1 MSTHRFARPL
11 TAAAAGI
18 ALSASTMVAVAA
30 PAGAH
35 VSPTSYGTTFTAN
48 ATNTV
53 YLRVPHGCADAASTN
68 GEAARTSKV
77 VVDIPAAVTSL
88 KPQQKAGWTIT
99 RVKDGTGAVTQ
110 VTWTANTFE
119 DSLPDYTFD
128 DFGLRGKLNG
138 VAGDTIGFT
147 TRQECA
153 WHDDGTDATA
163 DNLFE
168 VWDGANTPTVT
179 LVATANAVGGS
190 VDLGNLK
197 AASNTATTNI
207 TSLTTALGA
216 LTTRVSAAETGLQT
230 ASSKAG
236 QALTT
241 ANQAANTAGQASASS
256 STERVRT
263 NFLVDVINQLARR
276 LPRR

>member
-1 MSTHRFARPL
+1 MRTHRLVRPL
-11 TAAAAGI
+11 TAAAAGLAI
-18 ALSASTMVAVAA
+18 VGGSLVAAA

-35 VSPTSYGTTFTAN
+35 VSPASYGTTFTAN

-53 YLRVPHGCADAASTN
+53 YLRVPHGCADAGSTN

-77 VVDIPAAVTSL
+77 IVDIPASVTSL
-88 KPQQKAGWTIT
+88 KPQRKAGWTIT

-110 VTWTANTFE
+110 VTWTANSFE

-128 DFGLRGKLNG
+128 DFGLRGRLNG
-138 VAGDTIGFT
+138 AAGDTIGFT

-153 WHDDGTDATA
+153 WHDDGTAIDPVLYEDWTGA
-163 DNLFE
+163 D
-168 VWDGANTPTVT
+168 TPKIT
-179 LVATANAVGGS
+179 LVATANAVGGA

-216 LTTRVSAAETGLQT
+216 LTTRTSAVETGLQT
-230 ASSKAG
+230 AS
-236 QALTT
+236 T
-241 ANQAANTAGQASASS
+241 TAGQAMSSAN
-256 STERVRT
+256 TERSRT
-263 NFLVDVINQLARR
+263 NFLVDVVNQLARR
-276 LPRR
+276 IPRR